1 MSRTVGDTRRAGRP
15 RGSRITMHP
24 LPLRLQPG
32 DDLRAA
38 LAAAVAAQGCQA
50 AFVLAGIGS
59 LSATQLRLTGAEQPC
74 TLTGDV
80 EILTLSGSIAA
91 NGVHLHMSVADAAG
105 RVLGGH
111 VAAGC
116 IVRTTRKRKRDGG
129 APRERP
135 PPRPNPP
142 RPPPATANG
151 RSYYITAPSAQGT
164 NSFCP

>member
-1 MSRTVGDTRRAGRP
+1 MSDP
-15 RGSRITMHP
+15 LL

-38 LAAAVAAQGCQA
+38 LSAAVAAQACGA

-59 LSATQLRLTGAEQPC
+59 LSATQLRLAGAEQQC
-74 TLTGDV
+74 ALTGDV

-91 NGVHLHMSVADAAG
+91 NGVHLHMSVADAGG

-116 IVRTTRKRKRDGG
+116 IVRTTAEVLVALLPDWHFTREADAATGY
-129 APRERP
+129 AELVPRR
-135 PPRPNPP
+135 
-142 RPPPATANG
+142 A
-151 RSYYITAPSAQGT
+151 GT
-164 NSFCP
+164 